1 VFQKRNSRKEIRSG
15 ETGRRERPGDARTMI
30 KLDRRLI
37 LNGKRYIDHV
47 ESDVKLHKLEH
58 PLVPEDLRN

>member
-1 VFQKRNSRKEIRSG
+1 
-15 ETGRRERPGDARTMI
+15 MI

-37 LNGKRYIDHV
+37 LNGKLYIDHV
-47 ESDVKLHKLEH
+47 ESYVKLHKVEH